1 MKQDRISEIT
11 RKAIEV
17 PMGFTQSLMEKT
29 ERVKKPSP
37 RVDKIGRSIG
47 ACAGAVLLL
56 TGGARLLLG
65 KSSWAIGALS
75 IGAVTILSNIIRFG
89 KNKKQK

>member
-17 PMGFTQSLMEKT
+17 PMEFTKSFMETT
-29 ERVKKPSP
+29 ERVKTPSK
-37 RVDKIGRSIG
+37 RVNKIGRSIG
-47 ACAGAVLLL
+47 VCAGVVLLL
-56 TGGARLLLG
+56 TGGAGLLFG
-65 KSSWAIGALS
+65 KSSFTIGALT
-75 IGAVTILSNIIRFG
+75 IGTVTILSNIICFG